1 MFQLWPKC
9 SVSSKNAVQIGGTE
23 AFCFLQR
30 ALSCERGCK
39 DTFFATEVILH
50 SAQTLFAH
58 PLDLRHGLARL
69 RTLTPADLPAL
80 IEVGR
85 EPSLWA
91 YSLNRMQSEADLV
104 RYLETALAELAAG
117 KSHPFV
123 IEHAP
128 SGAVAGCTR
137 FGNIALEHY
146 RLEIGWSW
154 IGSAYQRTGL
164 NRAAKA
170 ALLTYAFETLSI
182 KRVELKANALNRVS
196 RRAMEGIGAVYEGCL
211 RQHMTSETGVARDTV
226 YYSILANEWPEIKV
240 TRFGEP
246 S

>member
-1 MFQLWPKC
+1 MLI
-9 SVSSKNAVQIGGTE
+9 SQIPQSPQE
-23 AFCFLQR
+23 Q
-30 ALSCERGCK
+30 
-39 DTFFATEVILH
+39 I
-50 SAQTLFAH
+50 AQ

-80 IEVGR
+80 IEAGR

-91 YSLNRMQSEADLV
+91 FALNRIQTEADLV
-104 RYLETALAELAAG
+104 RYLETALDERASG

-137 FGNIALEHY
+137 YGNIALEHY
-146 RLEIGWSW
+146 RLEIGWTW

-164 NRAAKA
+164 NRAVKA
-170 ALLTYAFETLSI
+170 VLLTFAFETLGI
-182 KRVELKANALNRVS
+182 KRVEFKANALNMVS

-211 RQHMTSETGVARDTV
+211 RQHMTSEAGVARDTV
-226 YYSILANEWPEIKV
+226 YYSILASEWPEIKA